1 MDVDMNPEG
10 QLSAFPSCRSR
21 IMAGFVINHCLLS
34 TFLKVPML
42 YRWGTE
48 GGERSAT
55 VDCSQCAEAMWQQDQ
70 RL

>member
-1 MDVDMNPEG
+1 
-10 QLSAFPSCRSR
+10 
-21 IMAGFVINHCLLS
+21 MAGFVINHWLLS

-48 GGERSAT
+48 GGECSAS

-70 RL
+70 SL